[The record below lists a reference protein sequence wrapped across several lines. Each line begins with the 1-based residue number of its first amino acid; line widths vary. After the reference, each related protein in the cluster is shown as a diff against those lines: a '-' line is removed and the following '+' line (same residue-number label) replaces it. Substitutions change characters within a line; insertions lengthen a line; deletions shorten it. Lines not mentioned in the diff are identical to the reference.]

1 MFCRIY
7 GFFSLIQRSF
17 LVTDAEIIKQ
27 ITVKD
32 FDSFVNHDLNF
43 NEEIDKLSGK
53 MLFALIDD
61 EWRNMR
67 NILSP
72 IFTSSKM
79 KMMFG
84 ILSDSAKEFVDVH
97 LEKSKNGKLIVDCK
111 EMFSRFTVDGISTA
125 VLGFKGDCV
134 KNEKSELFSFVQRM
148 VTPKLADSIK
158 MLTFMI
164 SRWLYVKLGFQLTK
178 KEVRNFYFEPVQFY
192 SIFFKLI

>member
-1 MFCRIY
+1 MKPFRIY

-17 LVTDAEIIKQ
+17 IVTDAEIIKQ

-53 MLFALIDD
+53 MLVALTND

-84 ILSDSAKEFVDVH
+84 ILSDSANEFIDVH
-97 LEKSKNGKLIVDCK
+97 LEKSKSGKLIVDCK
-111 EMFSRFTVDGISTA
+111 EMFSRYTVDGISTA

-134 KNEKSELFSFVQRM
+134 KNEESELFKFVQRM
-148 VTPKLADSIK
+148 MSPTFFDGIKLVV
-158 MLTFMI
+158 FMI
-164 SRWLYVKLGFQLTK
+164 SRWLYVKLRFQLTK
-178 KEVRNFYFEPVQFY
+178 KEVRMSQKPLNLFSKFY
-192 SIFFKLI
+192 S

>member
-1 MFCRIY
+1 MISQAIIDFFSRIY
-7 GFFSLIQRSF
+7 GSFSLTQRSF
-17 LVTDAEIIKQ
+17 IVTDAEIIKQ

-53 MLFALIDD
+53 MLVALIND

-84 ILSDSAKEFVDVH
+84 ILSESANEFIDVH
-97 LEKSKNGKLIVDCK
+97 LEKSKSGKLIVDCK
-111 EMFSRFTVDGISTA
+111 EMFSRYTVDGISTA

-134 KNEKSELFSFVQRM
+134 KNEESELFKFVQRM
-148 VTPKLADSIK
+148 MKPTFFDGIKLVV
-158 MLTFMI
+158 FMV
-164 SRWLYVKLGFQLTK
+164 SRWLYVKLRFQLTK
-178 KEVRNFYFEPVQFY
+178 KEVKMGPLY
-192 SIFFKLI
+192 IFI

>member
-1 MFCRIY
+1 MKPFRIY

-17 LVTDAEIIKQ
+17 IVTDAEIIKQ

-53 MLFALIDD
+53 MLVALTND

-84 ILSDSAKEFVDVH
+84 ILSDSANEFIDVH
-97 LEKSKNGKLIVDCK
+97 LEKSKSGKLIVDCK
-111 EMFSRFTVDGISTA
+111 EMFSRYTVDGISTA

-134 KNEKSELFSFVQRM
+134 KNEESELFKFVQRM
-148 VTPKLADSIK
+148 MSPTFFDGIKLVV
-158 MLTFMI
+158 FMI
-164 SRWLYVKLGFQLTK
+164 SRWLYVKLRFQLTK
-178 KEVRNFYFEPVQFY
+178 KEVRIGPKY
-192 SIFFKLI
+192 L

>member
-1 MFCRIY
+1 MKPFRIY

-17 LVTDAEIIKQ
+17 IVTDAEIIKQ

-53 MLFALIDD
+53 MLVALTND

-84 ILSDSAKEFVDVH
+84 ILSDSANEFIDVH

-111 EMFSRFTVDGISTA
+111 EMFSRYTVDGISTA

-134 KNEKSELFSFVQRM
+134 KNEESELFKFVQRM
-148 VTPKLADSIK
+148 MSPTFFDGIKLVV
-158 MLTFMI
+158 FMI
-164 SRWLYVKLGFQLTK
+164 SRWLYVKLRFQLTK
-178 KEVRNFYFEPVQFY
+178 KEVRIGPKY
-192 SIFFKLI
+192 L

>member
-1 MFCRIY
+1 MKPFRIY

-17 LVTDAEIIKQ
+17 IVTDAEIIKQ

-53 MLFALIDD
+53 MLVALTND

-84 ILSDSAKEFVDVH
+84 ILSDSANEFIDVH
-97 LEKSKNGKLIVDCK
+97 LEKSKSGKLIVDCK
-111 EMFSRFTVDGISTA
+111 EMFSRYTVDGISTA

-134 KNEKSELFSFVQRM
+134 KNEESELFKFVQRM
-148 VTPKLADSIK
+148 MSPTFFDGIKLVV
-158 MLTFMI
+158 FMI
-164 SRWLYVKLGFQLTK
+164 SRWLYVKLRFQLTK
-178 KEVRNFYFEPVQFY
+178 KEVRMGSQKPLNLYSKFYF
-192 SIFFKLI
+192 